1 MTKSQILAVVTVG
14 VLILLGVFAVGYK
27 QSTELL
33 IKQSPF
39 GTLSCVEGQGLY
51 FKGFASIYKYD
62 LAKSFYF
69 NSSTEKVDGHGWE
82 GDEDD
87 EDDI

>member
-1 MTKSQILAVVTVG
+1 MKKILMTITLTAITAIL
-14 VLILLGVFAVGYK
+14 VGYK

-33 IKQSPF
+33 VKQSPF
-39 GTLSCVEGQGLY
+39 GTLSCVDGQGIY

-69 NSSTEKVDGHGWE
+69 
-82 GDEDD
+82 
-87 EDDI
+87 

>member
-1 MTKSQILAVVTVG
+1 M
-14 VLILLGVFAVGYK
+14 VGYK

-33 IKQSPF
+33 VKQSPF

-82 GDEDD
+82 GD
-87 EDDI
+87 